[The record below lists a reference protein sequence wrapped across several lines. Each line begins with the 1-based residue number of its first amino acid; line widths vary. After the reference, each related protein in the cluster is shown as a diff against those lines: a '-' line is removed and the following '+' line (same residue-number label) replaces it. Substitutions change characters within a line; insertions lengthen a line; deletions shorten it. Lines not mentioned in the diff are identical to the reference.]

1 MRVVLRA
8 FVEHDV
14 RQMRLKLLNPGQ
26 VLLSKLDCF
35 LWVVLELDLVLV
47 CSETFT
53 AAKSCG
59 DTSFSLLF
67 PAASIAIDRRPIW
80 IRFARN
86 LNPSL
91 TTSAVDS

>member
-14 RQMRLKLLNPGQ
+14 RQMRLKLLNPSQ

-35 LWVVLELDLVLV
+35 LWVVLKLDLVLV
-47 CSETFT
+47 CSEILTT
-53 AAKSCG
+53 SKSCSNA
-59 DTSFSLLF
+59 SFSLLF

-80 IRFARN
+80 VRLASH
-86 LNPSL
+86 LDPSL
-91 TTSAVDS
+91 TASAVDA